1 MLLWFVIPNNLPAF
15 RPHCLKVQALQ
26 EKHGSVLNLVVM
38 NMHFRAFFGINHLAA
53 VVVLGAITIRASA
66 QVPFSGPIP
75 LRDPAPFNL
84 LFLQFQPQ
92 GADVLPPGR
101 NTYRLQLDLIN
112 NLLIPAPTGAS
123 VVIDNEYQ
131 RLTLTWRH
139 GLGDRNELQVQ
150 GGVLWRN
157 GGILDGII
165 TFYHHLTGLPADA
178 IDDPLGRDHW
188 PQYRSIIQVINSSGH
203 VLVNQGNGFGLA
215 ETLVTLKHSLISPT
229 NRSALALRLA
239 IKLPT
244 GNPRLLLGSGNVD
257 EGISLDGRYAV
268 GRDITLFANVGG
280 ALLGH
285 ASNLP
290 GAAPHVQQAMLAI
303 EYHPNSRDRYVLQV
317 DAASTVMHSG
327 NKLADQANVTATF
340 GFTHV
345 LNAHLALYASYSE
358 NGDIHNYTLP
368 GFSNIG
374 PDISFSVG
382 AEWHP

>member
-1 MLLWFVIPNNLPAF
+1 MKMHARANITPAILVMLLTIGPL
-15 RPHCLKVQALQ
+15 
-26 EKHGSVLNLVVM
+26 SI
-38 NMHFRAFFGINHLAA
+38 RAF
-53 VVVLGAITIRASA
+53 S

-92 GADVLPPGR
+92 GADVLHSGQSS
-101 NTYRLQLDLIN
+101 YRLQLDLIN

-131 RLTLTWRH
+131 RFTLTWHR
-139 GLGDRNELQVQ
+139 GLGHQTELQIQ
-150 GGVLWRN
+150 TGLLWRN

-188 PQYRSIIQVINSSGH
+188 PQYRSKLQVVDPAGRVI
-203 VLVNQGNGFGLA
+203 VNQGNGFGLQ
-215 ETLVTLKHSLISPT
+215 ETMVTLKHSLIRSS
-229 NRSALALRLA
+229 NRSAMALRLA
-239 IKLPT
+239 VKLPT

-257 EGISLDGRYAV
+257 EGLSIDARYAE
-268 GRDITLFANVGG
+268 GRDITLFANIGG

-290 GAAPHVQQAMLAI
+290 GAASHVQQGMVAI

-317 DAASTVMHSG
+317 DAASTVLRTG
-327 NKLADQANVTATF
+327 NNLADQANVTATF

-345 LNAHLALYASYSE
+345 LNEHLALYASYSE

-374 PDISFSVG
+374 PDISFSFG
-382 AEWHP
+382 AEWHPE

>member
-1 MLLWFVIPNNLPAF
+1 MPACTPIQRISLAVNILLI
-15 RPHCLKVQALQ
+15 
-26 EKHGSVLNLVVM
+26 
-38 NMHFRAFFGINHLAA
+38 A
-53 VVVLGAITIRASA
+53 VVTRATA

-92 GADVLPPGR
+92 GADVLTAGQ

-112 NLLIPAPTGAS
+112 NLLIPAPTGSS
-123 VVIDNEYQ
+123 VIIDNEYQ
-131 RLTLTWRH
+131 RLTLTWHR
-139 GLGDRNELQVQ
+139 GLGHRSELQIQ
-150 GGVLWRN
+150 GGILWRN

-188 PQYRSIIQVINSSGH
+188 RQYRSILQVVSGTGR
-203 VLVNQGNGFGLA
+203 VIVNQGNGFGLE
-215 ETLVTLKHSLISPT
+215 ETMVTFKHSLIPPSH
-229 NRSALALRLA
+229 RSAVAVRLAL
-239 IKLPT
+239 KLPT

-257 EGISLDGRYAV
+257 EGLSLDARYAE
-268 GRDITLFANVGG
+268 GRDITLYGNLGG
-280 ALLGH
+280 AILGH

-290 GAAPHVQQAMLAI
+290 GAAPHVQQGMIAI
-303 EYHPNSRDRYVLQV
+303 EFHPNSRDRYVLQV
-317 DAASTVMHSG
+317 DAASAVLHTG
-327 NKLADQANVTATF
+327 NNLADQANVTATF

-345 LNAHLALYASYSE
+345 MNSHLALYASYSE

-374 PDISFSVG
+374 PDISFSFG